1 MVITHSRAQGVEQV
15 GPCLRLTQKHTTGQS
30 ISIIGII
37 CIVRESISLSE
48 ITYQWLEIA
57 I

>member
-1 MVITHSRAQGVEQV
+1 MIITHSRAQGVEQV
-15 GPCLRLTQKHTTGQS
+15 GPCLLLTQKHTTGQS

-37 CIVRESISLSE
+37 YIVRDSISLSE

>member
-1 MVITHSRAQGVEQV
+1 MIITHSRAQGVEQV

-37 CIVRESISLSE
+37 YIVRDPLSLSE